1 MEDREGSES
10 VKSTVRVDK
19 REKSVYETE
28 TKKKQEIMRERE
40 REIEKELTGFMY
52 ERYPFQLSLEKR
64 DLFRI
69 HIHIPTKSSI
79 SCDI

>member
-40 REIEKELTGFMY
+40 RNRKGADRIYVRKVSFSAVV
-52 ERYPFQLSLEKR
+52 REKR
-64 DLFRI
+64 FI
-69 HIHIPTKSSI
+69 
-79 SCDI
+79 